1 MTMNDADEQ
10 VTLMDAEFSPSSV
23 FICVSIDPWT
33 LMCHIEPTRFTAT
46 VLIAIGR
53 NDDRIVR

>member
-1 MTMNDADEQ
+1 MDDADEKGP
-10 VTLMDAEFSPSSV
+10 LMAAESCPSRV
-23 FICVSIDPWT
+23 FICVRRDPRP
-33 LMCHIEPTRFTAT
+33 LRCHINPTRGTST

>member
-1 MTMNDADEQ
+1 MDDADEKGP
-10 VTLMDAEFSPSSV
+10 LMAAEPCPARV
-23 FICVSIDPWT
+23 FICVRRDPRP
-33 LMCHIEPTRFTAT
+33 LRCHINPTRGTST